1 MGVENR
7 GDADIRLML
16 AVRAGDLDAFETL
29 HNRHQDKVLRFFYG
43 LTGAPHVASDLCQE
57 TFVRV
62 WRIRKRYQATSSFAA
77 YLFGVARV
85 VWMEH
90 RRKVARLW
98 KWESPGGLD
107 TLDAATLLTPP
118 DEEAARRETAARIFA
133 ALEQLP
139 EEQRIVF
146 VMRTIDGLPLE
157 DIATALDCPVNTVR
171 SRKIF
176 AVKRLRFL
184 LQELYGDWV
193 TSPSETKP

>member
-1 MGVENR
+1 
-7 GDADIRLML
+7 ML

-146 VMRTIDGLPLE
+146 VMRTIEGLPLE

-171 SRKIF
+171 SRKIL

>member
-1 MGVENR
+1 
-7 GDADIRLML
+7 
-16 AVRAGDLDAFETL
+16 
-29 HNRHQDKVLRFFYG
+29 
-43 LTGAPHVASDLCQE
+43 
-57 TFVRV
+57 
-62 WRIRKRYQATSSFAA
+62 
-77 YLFGVARV
+77 
-85 VWMEH
+85 
-90 RRKVARLW
+90 VARLW

-146 VMRTIDGLPLE
+146 VMRTIEGLPLE

-171 SRKIF
+171 SRKIL